1 MLKSIFISNYA
12 LISTLEIDFQSG
24 LSVLTGETGAGKSI
38 ILGALSL
45 ILGQRADNK
54 SIKKEEDK
62 CVVEAVFDISVYKH
76 LDDFFEIN
84 ELDQDVHHCIIR
96 RELSANGKSR
106 AFINDTPV
114 ALTVLRDLTSRLID
128 IHSQHE
134 NLLLSNAVYQL
145 EVLDTVARNSEL
157 LQRYRESYHAWKADE
172 KALEKLKADAV
183 KASSETDFIRFQFNQ
198 LHEAKL
204 VAGEQ
209 QALETEQESLSHVE
223 EIKTEL
229 NRITGLLDGEQ
240 GSLVQLKESVAALS
254 KIAKF
259 ITEGDSKF
267 ERIQAAYIDLKDL
280 TQELMLLQENLE
292 FNPTRL
298 EETENRL
305 SELYSLMQKFK
316 VNSVEALIEKKSYFD
331 TQLQHIDSYENDIMQ
346 LEKNLSISLAQMQKH
361 ASLLTESRVSQIATV
376 EQYMV
381 QQLSQLGMSNIQFK
395 IRLMPMQHYTENGID
410 EVEFLFSAN
419 KNREM
424 QKVEEIAS
432 GGEVSRL
439 MLSIKSLIA
448 GKSDLPTIIFD
459 EIDTGVSGEIA
470 HRMGE
475 IMFQMSRNMQVIT
488 ITHLPQIAAK
498 GEHHFRV
505 YKDDSGQ
512 QTETYIQQL
521 SAAERVDEIATML
534 SGKARGEAAIQNA
547 RELLGAENKKRIV
560 NSE

>member
-12 LISTLEIDFQSG
+12 LISTLEINFQPG

-62 CVVEAVFDISVYKH
+62 CVVEAVFDISAYKH
-76 LDDFFEIN
+76 LDDFFETN
-84 ELDQDVHHCIIR
+84 ELDHDVYHCIIR
-96 RELSANGKSR
+96 RELTANGKSR

-134 NLLLSNAVYQL
+134 NLLLSNASYQL
-145 EVLDTVARNSEL
+145 EVLDTVARNNEL
-157 LQRYRESYHAWKADE
+157 LQEYRESYLVWKADE
-172 KALEKLKADAV
+172 KTLEKLKADSA
-183 KASSETDFIRFQFNQ
+183 KAASETDFIRFQFNQ
-198 LHEAKL
+198 LQEAKL
-204 VAGEQ
+204 IPDEQ
-209 QALETEQESLSHVE
+209 QELEAEQETLSHIE

-229 NRITGLLDGEQ
+229 NKITGLLDGEQ
-240 GSLVQLKESVAALS
+240 GSLLQLKESVAAMS

-259 ITEGDSKF
+259 VTEGDTKL

-280 TQELMLLQENLE
+280 TQELILLQESLDY
-292 FNPTRL
+292 NPARL

-316 VNSVEALIEKKSYFD
+316 VNSVEALIEKRDSFG
-331 TQLQHIDSYENDIMQ
+331 TQLQHIDSFEEEIDR
-346 LEKNLSISLAQMQKH
+346 LEKKLAASFTHLQKY
-361 ASLLTESRVSQIATV
+361 ALLLTESRTSQIATV
-376 EQYMV
+376 EQYMI
-381 QQLSQLGMSNIQFK
+381 QQLSQLGMPNIQFK
-395 IRLMPMQHYTENGID
+395 IRLIPIQQYTENGID
-410 EVEFLFSAN
+410 QVEFLFSAN

-424 QKVEEIAS
+424 QRVEEIAS
-432 GGEVSRL
+432 GGEISRL
-439 MLSIKSLIA
+439 MLAIKSLIA

-475 IMFQMSRNMQVIT
+475 IMLQMSRTMQVIT

-512 QTETYIQQL
+512 QTETYIQRL
-521 SAAERVDEIATML
+521 SVTERVDEIATML
-534 SGKARGEAAIQNA
+534 SGKVRGEAAIQNA
-547 RELLGAENKKRIV
+547 RELLSNG
-560 NSE
+560 

>member
-12 LISTLEIDFQSG
+12 LISTLEIDFQPG

-62 CVVEAVFDISVYKH
+62 CVVEAVFDIAAYKH
-76 LDDFFEIN
+76 LDDFFEEN
-84 ELDQDVHHCIIR
+84 ELDHDVHHCIIR
-96 RELSANGKSR
+96 RELTANGKSR

-114 ALTVLRDLTSRLID
+114 ALTVLRDLSSRLID

-134 NLLLSNAVYQL
+134 NLLLSNAAYQL
-145 EVLDTVARNSEL
+145 EVLDTVARNNAL
-157 LQRYRESYHAWKADE
+157 LQQYRESYVTWKADE
-172 KALEKLKADAV
+172 KVLEKLKADAA
-183 KASSETDFIRFQFNQ
+183 KAASETDFIRFQFNQ
-198 LHEAKL
+198 LQEARL
-204 VAGEQ
+204 NAGEQ
-209 QALETEQESLSHVE
+209 QELEKEQETLSHVG
-223 EIKTEL
+223 EIKSEL
-229 NRITGLLDGEQ
+229 NRLAELLAGEQ
-240 GSLVQLKESVAALS
+240 GSLLQLKESVTVVS

-259 ITEGDSKF
+259 VADGDAKL

-280 TQELMLLQENLE
+280 AQELALLQDNLDY
-292 FNPTRL
+292 NPARL

-316 VNSVEALIEKKSYFD
+316 VNSVEALIQKRDGFD
-331 TQLQHIDSYENDIMQ
+331 SQLQHIDSFEEDISR
-346 LEKNLSISLAQMQKH
+346 LEKKLDLSFAQLQEH
-361 ASLLTESRVSQIATV
+361 ASSLTESRASQIFAV

-381 QQLSQLGMSNIQFK
+381 QQLAQLGMPNIQFK

-410 EVEFLFSAN
+410 QVEFLFSAN
-419 KNREM
+419 KNREI
-424 QKVEEIAS
+424 QRVEEIAS

-439 MLSIKSLIA
+439 MLTIKSLIA
-448 GKSDLPTIIFD
+448 DKSDLPTIIFD

-475 IMFQMSRNMQVIT
+475 IMFQMSRTMQVIT

-498 GEHHFRV
+498 GEHHYRV
-505 YKDDSGQ
+505 YKDDSGS

-521 SAAERVDEIATML
+521 SATERVDEIATML
-534 SGKARGEAAIQNA
+534 SGKVKGEAAIQNA